1 MFSLRYLDI
10 SGIYSLMINNLRF
23 ELSFKNISQL
33 ENKLNFCKFNNIRNI
48 NIPCKGPIKKEL
60 FNSTIKFISQNFQ
73 EFNVTYHYSLYH
85 QYNKNNEKSY
95 YDFLDFLK
103 NSCSNKKYEILLVSG
118 SNKKKN
124 FDVIKVLDNLKKETN
139 LKVKLGIA
147 FNPYLKKYYDVSSER
162 ERLESK
168 ISSGLINSIWF
179 QYGTDIEVIK
189 NEVSYLKKVHESKKL
204 NLFGSLLIPSKQFI
218 ARFKFRPWKG
228 VHISGKYL
236 NSLEDFYDFTRDL
249 VCFYRANNIIP
260 VVETDF
266 ATPEKLESVYSF
278 FGNER

>member
-1 MFSLRYLDI
+1 
-10 SGIYSLMINNLRF
+10 MINNLRF

-33 ENKLNFCKFNNIRNI
+33 ENKLNFCKLNNIRNI
-48 NIPCKGPIKKEL
+48 NIPCKGPIKQEF
-60 FNSTIKFISQNFQ
+60 FNATIKYISKNFQ

-85 QYNKNNEKSY
+85 QYNKNREKSY
-95 YDFLDFLK
+95 HDFLDFLK
-103 NSCSNKKYEILLVSG
+103 NSYSNRNYEILLVSG

-124 FDVIKVLDNLKKETN
+124 FDVIKVLDNLKKEKN
-139 LKVKLGIA
+139 LKVKFGIA
-147 FNPYLKKYYDVSSER
+147 YNPYLKKYYDVSSER

-189 NEVSYLKKVHESKKL
+189 NEVSYLEKVLESKKF

-228 VHISGKYL
+228 VHISEKYL
-236 NSLEDFYDFTRDL
+236 NSLDDFYNFTRDL
-249 VCFYRANNIIP
+249 VCFYKNNNITP
-260 VVETDF
+260 VIETDF
-266 ATPEKLESVYSF
+266 SSSEKLSSVYSF
-278 FGNER
+278 IKNET